1 MDLWN
6 ALKELNEERER
17 LDKVIATLEA
27 LKSGNDLDTGKPDAR
42 CCGASKCPRHLTTES
57 QIEYECLPYR
67 ARSDARFHLQV

>member
-27 LKSGNDLDTGKPDAR
+27 LKSGNDLPAKSRRGRKSMPAGERRLVSERMKRYWEAR
-42 CCGASKCPRHLTTES
+42 RKMLRRE
-57 QIEYECLPYR
+57 
-67 ARSDARFHLQV
+67 